1 MQYQVFPRCLTIAER
16 VPYKIARARLEVPP
30 TAALI

>member
-16 VPYKIARARLEVPP
+16 APYKIARARSE
-30 TAALI
+30 ALI